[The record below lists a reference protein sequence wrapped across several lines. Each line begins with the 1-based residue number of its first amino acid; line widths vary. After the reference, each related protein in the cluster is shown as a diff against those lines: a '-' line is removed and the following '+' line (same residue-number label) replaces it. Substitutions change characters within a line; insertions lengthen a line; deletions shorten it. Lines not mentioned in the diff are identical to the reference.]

1 MKRLLLLLL
10 AALVMVAAGCG
21 GDDGGGGAEEA
32 NDLLKRGF
40 ATDVDSG
47 EIDMAME
54 LRLEGVEAADGAFR
68 LELSGPFRSRGPTKV
83 PDADLD
89 FKATGQ
95 GLSFEGG
102 LVLLPENAWIEFGGE
117 TYEVGED
124 LWSRA
129 QESLNSDAGADTFSD
144 ANVNPL
150 RWVKGAETS
159 EGEEIGGAATTK
171 VSGELDV
178 AAMLADFSRLSPDA
192 SAIPKATLDQIE
204 EAVGPVDF
212 EAWIGDDDIWRRI
225 STNVDFTVPEAQRQ
239 GVGGLSGGQ
248 VSLDMTLTAP
258 NEDVSIDSPGA
269 ARPLD
274 ELLRNFGIA
283 PESLL
288 GPGFAVPKPG

>member
-1 MKRLLLLLL
+1 M
-10 AALVMVAAGCG
+10 AAGCG
-21 GDDGGGGAEEA
+21 GEDGGGAEEA

-54 LRLEGVEAADGAFR
+54 LRLEGIEAAEGAFR
-68 LELSGPFRSRGPTKV
+68 LELSGPFRSRGPTQV

-102 LVLLPENAWIEFGGE
+102 LVMLPENAWIEFGGE

-124 LWSRA
+124 LWSRT
-129 QESLNSDAGADTFSD
+129 QESLNSDGGPDTFSD

-150 RWVKGAETS
+150 KWVTGAETS

-171 VSGELDV
+171 VTGELDV
-178 AAMLADFSRLSPDA
+178 AAMLGDFSRLSPDA
-192 SAIPKATLDQIE
+192 SAIPQATLDQVE
-204 EAVGPVDF
+204 EAIGPVDF
-212 EAWIGDDDIWRRI
+212 EAWIGDDDIWRRV
-225 STNVDFTVPEAQRQ
+225 STSVDFTVPEAQRQ
-239 GVGGLSGGQ
+239 GAGGLSGGQ

-258 NEDVSIDSPGA
+258 NEEVSIESPGA

-288 GPGFAVPKPG
+288 GPGFAVPEPG

>member
-1 MKRLLLLLL
+1 MKRLVLLLL
-10 AALVMVAAGCG
+10 AALALVAAGCG
-21 GDDGGGGAEEA
+21 GEDGGGAEEA

-54 LRLEGVEAADGAFR
+54 LRLEGIEAAEGAFR
-68 LELSGPFRSRGPTKV
+68 LELSGPFRSRGPTQV

-102 LVLLPENAWIEFGGE
+102 LVMLPENAWIEFGGE
-117 TYEVGED
+117 TYEVGEE
-124 LWSRA
+124 LWTRT
-129 QESLNSDAGADTFSD
+129 QESLNSGGGPDTFSD

-150 RWVKGAETS
+150 RWVEGAETS

-171 VSGELDV
+171 VTGELDV
-178 AAMLADFSRLSPDA
+178 AAMLGDFSRLSPDS
-192 SAIPKATLDQIE
+192 SAIPQATLNQVE
-204 EAVGPVDF
+204 EAIGPVDF
-212 EAWIGDDDIWRRI
+212 EAWIGDDDIWRRV
-225 STNVDFTVPEAQRQ
+225 STSVDFTVPEAQRQ
-239 GVGGLSGGQ
+239 GAGGLSGGQ

-258 NEDVSIDSPGA
+258 NEEVSIESPGA

-288 GPGFAVPKPG
+288 GPGFAVPEPG

>member
-10 AALVMVAAGCG
+10 LGALALVAAGCG
-21 GDDGGGGAEEA
+21 GDDGGGADEA

-68 LELSGPFRSRGPTKV
+68 LELSGPFRSRGPTEV
-83 PDADLD
+83 PDAALD

-124 LWSRA
+124 LWTRA
-129 QESLNSDAGADTFSD
+129 QESLNSDEGPETFSD

-150 RWVKGAETS
+150 KWVKGAETS
-159 EGEEIGGAATTK
+159 EGEEIGGTATTK
-171 VSGELDV
+171 VTGELDV
-178 AAMLADFSRLSPDA
+178 AAMLGDFIRLSPDA
-192 SAIPKATLDQIE
+192 STFPKATLNQIE

-225 STNVDFTVPEAQRQ
+225 SADVDFTVPEAQRD
-239 GVGGLSGGQ
+239 GAGGLSGGK

-258 NEDVSIDSPGA
+258 NEDVSIESPGA

-288 GPGFAVPKPG
+288 GPGFAVPEPG